1 MKIVVNARG
10 SHAET
15 VTNLLREP
23 FSLLIKSNQQHQFI
37 FLSDRGALLW
47 LPEDA
52 NIIKPDLGA
61 KHVHPVL
68 AGWWQYYR
76 LPVLLKK
83 YRPDVLVNIN
93 GSCCMRTNIPQ
104 LLMLGDQCILQLKTH
119 KHHVN
124 FLLGYK
130 KRSRSNLVASL
141 QKAGVVTVVSS
152 SAKKELVRLFGTSPE
167 KIFITAI
174 PSQEYYTPLS
184 WEEKELVKAEFTNG
198 KEYFLYHGP
207 IHPGQ
212 NILNL
217 LKGFSLFKKRQQSNM
232 QLVLAGKIN
241 WPDDGFEKKLNSYK
255 FRSAVVLQPSL
266 TQEIMVKL
274 TGAAYALI
282 NPANEK
288 GFHRPQ
294 LQAMGCGVPVIS
306 AAVDAEPGDD
316 AVLKIPGESPAE
328 IASQMMLLYKDEHLR
343 NQLIAKGNDEKEK
356 YDANKTAAIIWT
368 CITQAVKTH

>member
-15 VTNLLREP
+15 VTNLLRES
-23 FSLLIKSNQQHQFI
+23 FSLLVKSNQQHQFI
-37 FLSDRGALLW
+37 FLTDRGTFLW

-61 KHVHPVL
+61 KHLHPVL

-83 YRPDVLVNIN
+83 YRADVLVNTN

-104 LLMLGDQCILQLKTH
+104 LLMLGDQSILQLKNH

-124 FLLGYK
+124 SLLGYK

-152 SAKKELVRLFGTSPE
+152 FAKKELVRLFGTSPE

-174 PSQEYYTPLS
+174 PSQEYYKPLS
-184 WEEKELVKAEFTNG
+184 WEEKELVKTEFTSG

-207 IHPGQ
+207 VHPEQ

-217 LKGFSLFKKRQQSNM
+217 LKGFSLFKNRQQSNM
-232 QLVLAGKIN
+232 QLLLAGKIN
-241 WPDDGFEKKLNSYK
+241 WPGDSLEDKLNSYK
-255 FRSAVVLQPSL
+255 FRSAVILQPSS
-266 TQEIMVKL
+266 TQEVMAKL

-282 NPANEK
+282 NPADEK
-288 GFHRPQ
+288 GFLRSQ
-294 LQAMGCGVPVIS
+294 LQAMCSGVPVIS
-306 AAVDAEPGDD
+306 AAIGAEPGND

-328 IASQMMLLYKDEHLR
+328 ISSQMMLLYKDEHLR
-343 NQLIAKGNDEKEK
+343 NQLITKGNAEREK

-368 CITQAVKTH
+368 CIAQAGKAH